1 MQKGGVVCD
10 LLLLT
15 LLTIYGRCVEEV
27 DLSRF
32 TSSLVDLANNSL
44 GVRIMQAQWH
54 YNYCVVF
61 VACDVITFEIMKKNK
76 TAAILVHNKIGASMA
91 IFTK

>member
-1 MQKGGVVCD
+1 MEGRGSANLIRETACDLSGSACTSARCSYSWNKMSDAKGRCVAAP

-15 LLTIYGRCVEEV
+15 LLTIFGSCVEEV

-44 GVRIMQAQWH
+44 GVKIMQVQ
-54 YNYCVVF
+54 CRG
-61 VACDVITFEIMKKNK
+61 
-76 TAAILVHNKIGASMA
+76 L
-91 IFTK
+91 

>member
-1 MQKGGVVCD
+1 MSDAKRRCVTAPL

-27 DLSRF
+27 DLRRF

-44 GVRIMQAQWH
+44 GVRITQLQWH
-54 YNYCVVF
+54 YNMYNYCVVF
-61 VACDVITFEIMKKNK
+61 VA
-76 TAAILVHNKIGASMA
+76 IL
-91 IFTK
+91 